1 MIFNGFECQIINF
14 KDITVE
20 KKLKSE
26 KEKGRLLN
34 KVCSFIHHEMIDPL
48 KANIKF
54 VEYLIQYLNNDV
66 SLKETAQL
74 IVISSKTVLFRAH
87 DILDH

>member
-1 MIFNGFECQIINF
+1 MIFNGFECQILNF

-20 KKLKSE
+20 KQLKSE

-34 KVCSFIHHEMIDPL
+34 KLCSSIHHEMIDPL

-74 IVISSKTVLFRAH
+74 IVISSKTVLFHAH